1 MKVASWLFLSCIVQ
15 AGLLMNSACAQPGK
29 ITSVRIALI
38 GDSTVSTYEKPPAD
52 RPELTGWGQVFGEF
66 FQKRVEVRNFASSGR
81 SSKSFL
87 AEGRWQPVLDCKPD
101 YVFIQFGHNDM
112 PGKGERSTDANGDY
126 QDNLRKYIRE
136 TRAAKGKPVL
146 VTSVARRQF
155 SSKDGKARTTLTP
168 YVDAMK
174 KVAREE
180 QVPLIDLHAE
190 SFALFDRLGDLGST
204 DYSPIP
210 EDRSHFSRK
219 GAWAMARFVANALP
233 RAVPELIPWLDE
245 TAVFVPEMEVAE
257 FPGIVRLQLPPV
269 IYGVVGQEANLYFDN
284 VVLVLS
290 PESYGFDVQCPKGR
304 QQRERWTF
312 VPKAEDVGEH
322 PLQLE
327 VRNGKHEL
335 IARGKTVVK
344 VVTAET
350 GAGKEISLLAIG
362 DSLTRASVWPERV
375 QKLCAGE
382 KSLKVKLI
390 GSHEPGIVAG
400 VRHEGYGGWTAE
412 RFGTYFTGKART
424 GEYKERGSPFLYP
437 GMDGKPGLDFA
448 AYCKDVNGGKAP
460 DVVTIFLGPNDV
472 YGLSEAGL
480 EDGIRKILKHFDSLV
495 EMVHKGGPETVVGIM
510 LPVPPAG
517 TQDAFGANYG
527 NNQTRWQYKRNSH
540 RLVEKLIERYGG
552 REGEKISLVPTVV
565 NLDCLHNYGAESVTW
580 NADTEEKGSRLNNGV
595 HPAVSGYH
603 QIGDVVYAWLK
614 GG

>member
-1 MKVASWLFLSCIVQ
+1 MRAQRWVGFMCRD
-15 AGLLMNSACAQPGK
+15 AGRGGFAYAAEPGK
-29 ITSVRIALI
+29 YTSVRIALI

-66 FQKRVEVRNFASSGR
+66 FRKRVEVRNFASSGR

-112 PGKGERSTDANGDY
+112 PGKGDRSTDPDKDY
-126 QDNLRKYIRE
+126 QGNLRKYINE

-155 SSKDGKARTTLTP
+155 KDGKAVTTLTP
-168 YVDAMK
+168 YVNAMK

-190 SFALFDRLGDLGST
+190 SFALFDRLGDQGST
-204 DYSPIP
+204 DFSPIP

-219 GAWAMARFVANALP
+219 GAWVMARFVANALP

-245 TAVFVPEMEVAE
+245 TALFMPEMEVAE
-257 FPGIVRLQLPPV
+257 FPGTIRLQLPPV
-269 IYGVVGQEANLYFDN
+269 IYGVVGLETNLYFDN
-284 VVLVLS
+284 VVLVVN
-290 PESYGFDVQCPKGR
+290 PENYVFDVQCPKGR

-312 VPKAEDVGEH
+312 APKAEDVGEH
-322 PLQLE
+322 ALQLE
-327 VRNGKHEL
+327 VRNEKHEL

-344 VVTAET
+344 IASADS

-362 DSLTRASVWPERV
+362 DSLTHASVWPERV

-382 KSLKVKLI
+382 KNLKVKLI
-390 GSHEPGIVAG
+390 GSHEPGRVPG

-424 GEYKERGSPFLYP
+424 GDYKERGSPFLYS
-437 GMDGKPGLDFA
+437 GADGKPVLDFT
-448 AYCKDVNGGKAP
+448 AYCKDVNGGKFP
-460 DVVTIFLGPNDV
+460 EVVTIFLGPNDV
-472 YGLSEAGL
+472 YGLNESAL
-480 EDGIRKILKHFDSLV
+480 EEGVRKILKHFDALV
-495 EMVHKGGPETVVGIM
+495 EMVHKVAPETVVGIM

-552 REGEKISLVPTVV
+552 RESEKISLIPTVV
-565 NLDCLHNYGAESVTW
+565 SLDCVHNYGAETAPW
-580 NADTEEKGSRLNNGV
+580 NADSEEKGSRLNNGV

-603 QIGDVVYAWLK
+603 QIGDAVSAWLK
-614 GG
+614 GSFK